1 MKQLESS
8 FLNMALV
15 LTVITL
21 IAAGALASVY
31 TLTEE
36 PIRLAKEQKKEQ
48 AIKDVLAPY
57 TRLEEPDTINGLTV
71 VRAYNEDAFVG
82 AAVESSAIGFGGT
95 IRIMI
100 GFDKEGKIFNYS
112 VLEQAETPGLG
123 TKIVDW
129 FKTNK
134 GKQDIRTINPSEIN
148 FTVTK
153 DGGAIDAITAATIS
167 SRAFLEAVTQ
177 AYAAY
182 AEKHDADITT
192 GASQQ
197 HDVTLSPDSLTMD
210 SLTIDTLLMNY
221 SSVERPI
228 GAIDSAKKTTN
239 QPIKRR

>member
-71 VRAYNEDAFVG
+71 VRAYNEDVFVG
-82 AAVESSAIGFGGT
+82 AAVESSAIGFGGA
-95 IRIMI
+95 IKIMI
-100 GFDKEGKIFNYS
+100 GFDKEGRIINYS
-112 VLEQAETPGLG
+112 ILEQAETPGLG

-129 FKTNK
+129 FKTKK
-134 GKQDIRTINPSEIN
+134 GNQDIRNLNPSEGN
-148 FTVTK
+148 FAVNK
-153 DGGAIDAITAATIS
+153 DGGDIDAITAATIS
-167 SRAFLEAVTQ
+167 SRAFLEAVTK

-182 AEKHDADITT
+182 AEQHSADATS
-192 GASQQ
+192 GASKQ
-197 HDVTLSPDSLTMD
+197 HDVILTPDSLTTD
-210 SLTIDTLLMNY
+210 SLIIDTLLTNN
-221 SSVERPI
+221 SSVDRADGTMYSVEE
-228 GAIDSAKKTTN
+228 KN
-239 QPIKRR
+239 

>member
-71 VRAYNEDAFVG
+71 VRAYNEEAFVG

-134 GKQDIRTINPSEIN
+134 GKQDIRNINPSEIN

-153 DGGAIDAITAATIS
+153 DGGDIDAITL
-167 SRAFLEAVTQ
+167 FPE
-177 AYAAY
+177 
-182 AEKHDADITT
+182 E
-192 GASQQ
+192 
-197 HDVTLSPDSLTMD
+197 
-210 SLTIDTLLMNY
+210 
-221 SSVERPI
+221 EF
-228 GAIDSAKKTTN
+228 
-239 QPIKRR
+239 